1 MLGHKTSPDKFKRV
15 EIIQICP
22 QIAISN
28 RNVGNSLTLPD
39 FKAYY
44 KVTVIKTVLVLTK
57 GQIYT
62 SIKQIL
68 KSRNRPLHLKSS
80 DF

>member
-57 GQIYT
+57 GQNSKPIEIGRA
-62 SIKQIL
+62 SC
-68 KSRNRPLHLKSS
+68 RERV
-80 DF
+80 